1 MMLTCRVL
9 HTYGS
14 IFLEVWRTVLDW
26 STLHSV
32 REYFAVNFPSRLKFI
47 RELVLPSTPKASRIS
62 DRAHRES
69 LSEVSNYVL
78 EVLAIVEEDD
88 IARTIM
94 RDRHWIIPR
103 HMQPIPLTRIHTS
116 YYIACSHR
124 SRPNGSP

>member
-1 MMLTCRVL
+1 MSDIDSHSTCNSSTSDALDAGFPALFQECDSDSNTSSGEDSRMDDL
-9 HTYGS
+9 PELEDETEWEDSDSDSDSGS
-14 IFLEVWRTVLDW
+14 PDW
-26 STLHSV
+26 H
-32 REYFAVNFPSRLKFI
+32 
-47 RELVLPSTPKASRIS
+47 
-62 DRAHRES
+62 S
-69 LSEVSNYVL
+69 LSDVL